1 MPLNVW
7 EWFKG
12 FFKGAKPGTIDITT
26 YHADTQTQ
34 IALEAYA
41 LLTVI
46 DLIASLVSKV
56 EFRTYIDGEER
67 QGLEWASL
75 NYRPNRNQN
84 GAEFRKELIFRM
96 LYSNEA
102 LVVVTDDGQKIIA
115 ESFDKQEY
123 ALRETVFTGVT
134 RQGFTFRR
142 DFCSSDVYYLRYS
155 TVGSRL
161 FLDSLLGMY
170 EEMIA
175 SASNQYKNTNG
186 EKGTLNV
193 SAVAHGQPDF
203 EERFK
208 KLMNEYFK
216 AYFSS
221 KNGVLPLFDGY
232 TYTRT
237 STSGNYTN
245 HVSDVKTLMSDALSR
260 AAQALQVPAALVT
273 GDVAGIENAY
283 KVLLTGCIDPLCGM
297 IAKEMT
303 GKQYTL
309 REISKGCAIEADTSA
324 ILHTDLIEA
333 AANVDKLIGSGWSHN
348 EVRRAL
354 GQHRLHESWAD
365 EHYITKNY
373 QTMQESQNGG
383 ESNESQ

>member
-1 MPLNVW
+1 MNVW

-12 FFKGAKPGTIDITT
+12 FFKGVKPGTIDVTT
-26 YHADTQTQ
+26 YRADTQTQ

-46 DLIASLVSKV
+46 DLIASLVSKI
-56 EFRTYIDGEER
+56 EFRTYIDGKEH

-84 GAEFRKELIFRM
+84 AAEFRKELVFRL
-96 LYSNEA
+96 LYNNEV
-102 LVVVTDDGQKIIA
+102 LIIVTDDGQKLIA
-115 ESFDKQEY
+115 ETFNKQEY
-123 ALRETVFTGVT
+123 ALHETRFTDVT
-134 RQGFTFRR
+134 RQGFTFQREFR
-142 DFCSSDVYYLRYS
+142 SSDVYYLRYS
-155 TVGSRL
+155 TVGCRL
-161 FLDSLLGMY
+161 FLNNLLGMY

-175 SASNQYKNTNG
+175 SASDKYQNSNG
-186 EKGTLNV
+186 EKGTLNI
-193 SAVAHGQPDF
+193 SAVARGQPDF

-208 KLMNEYFK
+208 KLMNNYFK
-216 AYFSS
+216 AYFSNR
-221 KNGVLPLFDGY
+221 NGVLPLFDGY

-237 STSGNYTN
+237 STNGNYAN
-245 HVSDVKTLMSDALSR
+245 HVTDVKTLMSDALSR

-273 GDVAGIENAY
+273 GDVAGIEDAY
-283 KVLLTGCIDPLCGM
+283 RVLLTGCIDPLCMM
-297 IAKEMT
+297 IAREMT

-309 REISKGCAIEADTSA
+309 REIAKGCVIKADTSA
-324 ILHTDLIEA
+324 ILHTDLIDA

-354 GQHRLHESWAD
+354 GQHRLDEPWAD

-373 QTMQESQNGG
+373 QTMQDAQNGG
-383 ESNESQ
+383 ESYAES

>member
-1 MPLNVW
+1 MNVW

-12 FFKGAKPGTIDITT
+12 FFKGAKPGTIDVAA
-26 YHADTQTQ
+26 YRADTQTQ

-46 DLIASLVSKV
+46 DLIASLVSKI
-56 EFRTYIDGEER
+56 EFRTYRNGREQ

-75 NYRPNRNQN
+75 NFRPNRSQN
-84 GAEFRKELIFRM
+84 AAEFRKELVFRL
-96 LYSNEA
+96 LYCNEA
-102 LVVVTDDGQKIIA
+102 LVIVSDDGQKLIA
-115 ESFDKQEY
+115 ETFAKEEF
-123 ALRETVFTGVT
+123 ALNETRFTDVT
-134 RQGFTFRR
+134 RNGYTFRR
-142 DFCSSDVYYLRYS
+142 TFYSSDVCYLRHS
-155 TVGSRL
+155 TVGSRA
-161 FLDSLLGMY
+161 FLGNLMGMY
-170 EEMIA
+170 ESMIA
-175 SASNQYKNTNG
+175 TASDQYQNANG
-186 EKGTLNV
+186 EKGVLNI
-193 SAVAHGQPDF
+193 SAIARGQPDF

-208 KLMNEYFK
+208 KLMNNYFK

-221 KNGVLPLFDGY
+221 RNGVLPLFDGY
-232 TYTRT
+232 TYNRT
-237 STSGNYTN
+237 STSGNYQN
-245 HVSDVKTLMSDALSR
+245 HVSDVRTLMTDALTR

-273 GDVAGIENAY
+273 GDVAGIGDAY

-297 IAKEMT
+297 IARELT
-303 GKQYTL
+303 GKQFTL
-309 REISKGCAIEADTSA
+309 REIADGCAIEADTSA

-354 GQHRLHESWAD
+354 GQHRLDEAWAD

-373 QTMQESQNGG
+373 QTMQEAQNGG

>member
-1 MPLNVW
+1 MNVW

-12 FFKGAKPGTIDITT
+12 FFKGAKPGTIDVTT
-26 YHADTQTQ
+26 YRADTQTQ

-41 LLTVI
+41 MLTVI

-84 GAEFRKELIFRM
+84 AAEFRKELVFRL
-96 LYSNEA
+96 LYSNEV
-102 LVVVTDDGQKIIA
+102 LIIVTDDGQKLIA
-115 ESFDKQEY
+115 ETFNKQEY
-123 ALRETVFTGVT
+123 ALHETRFTDVT
-134 RQGFTFRR
+134 RQGFTFQREFR
-142 DFCSSDVYYLRYS
+142 SSDVYYLRYS

-161 FLDSLLGMY
+161 FLSNLLGMY
-170 EEMIA
+170 ESMIA
-175 SASNQYKNTNG
+175 SASDQYQSANG
-186 EKGTLNV
+186 EKGVLNI
-193 SAVAHGQPDF
+193 SAVARGQPDF

-216 AYFSS
+216 AYFSG

-237 STSGNYTN
+237 STNGNYAN
-245 HVSDVKTLMSDALSR
+245 HVTDVKTLMSDALSR

-273 GDVAGIENAY
+273 GDVAGIGEAY

-297 IAKEMT
+297 IAREMT

-309 REISKGCAIEADTSA
+309 REISGGCAIEADTSA
-324 ILHTDLIEA
+324 ILHTDLIDA

-354 GQHRLHESWAD
+354 GQHRLDAPWAD

-373 QTMQESQNGG
+373 QTMQAAQNGG
-383 ESNESQ
+383 ENHEGS

>member
-1 MPLNVW
+1 MNVW

-12 FFKGAKPGTIDITT
+12 FFKGVKPGTIDVTT
-26 YHADTQTQ
+26 YRADTQTQ

-46 DLIASLVSKV
+46 DLIASLVSKI

-84 GAEFRKELIFRM
+84 AAEFRKELVFRL
-96 LYSNEA
+96 LYSNEV
-102 LVVVTDDGQKIIA
+102 LIIVTDDGQKLIA
-115 ESFDKQEY
+115 ETFNKQEY
-123 ALRETVFTGVT
+123 ALHETRFTDVT
-134 RQGFTFRR
+134 RQGFTFQREFR
-142 DFCSSDVYYLRYS
+142 SSDVYYLRYS

-161 FLDSLLGMY
+161 FLSNLLGMY
-170 EEMIA
+170 ETMIA
-175 SASNQYKNTNG
+175 SASDKYQNANG
-186 EKGTLNV
+186 EKGTLNI
-193 SAVAHGQPDF
+193 STVARGQPDF
-203 EERFK
+203 EDRFK
-208 KLMNEYFK
+208 KLMNNYFK
-216 AYFSS
+216 AYFSNR
-221 KNGVLPLFDGY
+221 NGVLPLFDGY

-237 STSGNYTN
+237 STNGNYAN
-245 HVSDVKTLMSDALSR
+245 HVTDVKTLMSDAVSR

-273 GDVAGIENAY
+273 GDVAGIEEAY

-297 IAKEMT
+297 IAREMT

-309 REISKGCAIEADTSA
+309 REIAKGCAIEADTSA
-324 ILHTDLIEA
+324 ILHTDLLEA
-333 AANVDKLIGSGWSHN
+333 AANADKLIGSGWSHN

-354 GQHRLHESWAD
+354 GQHRLDAPWAD

-373 QTMQESQNGG
+373 QTMQDAQNGG
-383 ESNESQ
+383 ENHEGS

>member
-1 MPLNVW
+1 MNVW

-12 FFKGAKPGTIDITT
+12 FFKGVKPGTIDVTT
-26 YHADTQTQ
+26 YRADTQTQ

-46 DLIASLVSKV
+46 DLIASLVSKI

-84 GAEFRKELIFRM
+84 AAEFRKELVFRL
-96 LYSNEA
+96 LYSNEV
-102 LVVVTDDGQKIIA
+102 LIIVTDDGQKLIA
-115 ESFDKQEY
+115 ETFNKQEY
-123 ALRETVFTGVT
+123 ALHETRFTEVT
-134 RQGFTFRR
+134 RQGFTFQREFR
-142 DFCSSDVYYLRYS
+142 SSDVYYLRYS

-161 FLDSLLGMY
+161 FLNNLLGMY
-170 EEMIA
+170 ETMIA
-175 SASNQYKNTNG
+175 SASDKYQNANG
-186 EKGTLNV
+186 EKGTLNI
-193 SAVAHGQPDF
+193 SAVARGRSDF
-203 EERFK
+203 EDNFK
-208 KLMNEYFK
+208 KLMNNYFKEYF
-216 AYFSS
+216 SNR
-221 KNGVLPLFDGY
+221 NGVLPLFDGY

-237 STSGNYTN
+237 STNGNYAN
-245 HVSDVKTLMSDALSR
+245 HITDVKTLMSDALSR

-273 GDVAGIENAY
+273 GDVAGIEEAY

-297 IAKEMT
+297 IAREMT

-309 REISKGCAIEADTSA
+309 REIAKGCAIEADTSA

-354 GQHRLHESWAD
+354 GQHRLDAPWAD

-373 QTMQESQNGG
+373 QTMQDAQNGG
-383 ESNESQ
+383 ENHE

>member
-1 MPLNVW
+1 MNVW

-12 FFKGAKPGTIDITT
+12 FFKGAKPGTIDVTT
-26 YHADTQTQ
+26 YRADTQTQ

-46 DLIASLVSKV
+46 DLIASLVSKI

-84 GAEFRKELIFRM
+84 AAEFRKELVFRL
-96 LYSNEA
+96 LYSNEV
-102 LVVVTDDGQKIIA
+102 LIIVTDDGQKLIA
-115 ESFDKQEY
+115 ETFSKQEY
-123 ALRETVFTGVT
+123 ALHETRFTDVT

-142 DFCSSDVYYLRYS
+142 EFRSSDVYYLRYS

-161 FLDSLLGMY
+161 FLSNLLGMY
-170 EEMIA
+170 ETMIA
-175 SASNQYKNTNG
+175 SASDKYQNSNG
-186 EKGTLNV
+186 EKGILNI
-193 SAVAHGQPDF
+193 SAAARGRLDF
-203 EERFK
+203 EDHFK
-208 KLMNEYFK
+208 KLMNNYFKEYF
-216 AYFSS
+216 SNR
-221 KNGVLPLFDGY
+221 NGVLPLFDGN

-237 STSGNYTN
+237 STNGNYAN
-245 HVSDVKTLMSDALSR
+245 HVTDVKTLMSDALSR

-273 GDVAGIENAY
+273 GDVAGIEEAY

-297 IAKEMT
+297 IAREMT

-309 REISKGCAIEADTSA
+309 REIATGCAIEADTSA

-354 GQHRLHESWAD
+354 GQHRLDAPWAD

-373 QTMQESQNGG
+373 QTMQDAQNGG
-383 ESNESQ
+383 ENHEGS